1 MDNLEI
7 VIKLDPVNDGFKKMP
22 DFGKLKDKAAI
33 IIGTNGKSRT
43 IGDTE
48 VIDILD
54 RMDGHSE
61 GFPIDDMYIATVD
74 DRKIMKI
81 GSARFVVGSFMVM
94 KCAGGGVVG
103 ASLLDADIE
112 DIMHAVESRMVTLST
127 GTEEFSAYQLEW

>member
-43 IGDTE
+43 IGDSE
-48 VIDILD
+48 VIEVLD
-54 RMDGHSE
+54 RMGKHSE
-61 GFPIDDMYIATVD
+61 GFPIDEMYIATID

-81 GSARFVVGSFMVM
+81 GSARFIVGSIMVM
-94 KCAGGGVVG
+94 KCVGGGCVG
-103 ASLLDADIE
+103 ASLLDEDIE
-112 DIMHAVESRMVTLST
+112 VIMKAVGSRMVTLST